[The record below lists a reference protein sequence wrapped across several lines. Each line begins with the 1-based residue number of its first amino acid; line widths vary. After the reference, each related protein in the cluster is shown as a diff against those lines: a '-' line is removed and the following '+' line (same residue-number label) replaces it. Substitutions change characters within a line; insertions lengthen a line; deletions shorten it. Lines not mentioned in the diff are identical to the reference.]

1 MLGAIGSACTVGMYV
16 LELRIPMV
24 RNCFELSDLGRPG
37 NAIASELGVGS
48 GKAIASSQLV
58 AFGQAIALTLLG
70 ALQAIEFGKAIV
82 PTLLWQLQ
90 VVELRKAIASLH
102 LVGFGPLAS

>member
-58 AFGQAIALTLLG
+58 AFGQTIAPILLG
-70 ALQAIEFGKAIV
+70 ALQTIEFGKGIAPISRGALQPIGVEERIV
-82 PTLLWQLQ
+82 
-90 VVELRKAIASLH
+90 S
-102 LVGFGPLAS
+102 